1 MGYAPIRVS
10 FPDTS
15 QVFRDRPAEQS
26 HIEGIV
32 RITRGELDAR
42 TRDDTARSSILMRAT
57 DDSVWA
63 LTVGVDGAVTT
74 TKVR

>member
-1 MGYAPIRVS
+1 MGYAPIRIA
-10 FPDTS
+10 FPDGS
-15 QVFRDRPAEQS
+15 QTFREMPAEQRYV
-26 HIEGIV
+26 ENVV
-32 RITRGELDAR
+32 RVTRSELDAR

-63 LTVGVDGAVTT
+63 LTVGVDGVVTT